1 MAMRTR
7 TTVASCLE
15 CGQAIDLK
23 SQPKEGQRITCP
35 ECGAFL
41 EIINLEPLEF
51 DWAFSEFEPDWES
64 DEDQWEGEE
73 WEEEEWD
80 DEESIE

>member
-1 MAMRTR
+1 MGMRTKTR
-7 TTVASCLE
+7 VAYCLE

-23 SQPKEGQRITCP
+23 SRPKLGQRITCP
-35 ECGAFL
+35 DCGAYL

-51 DWAFSEFEPDWES
+51 DWAFSDFEPDWEP
-64 DEDQWEGEE
+64 DEDQWEEE
-73 WEEEEWD
+73 QWDEEEWD